1 MFRKQTKN
9 NSPQIDNTVA
19 KSINFE
25 VSIVDLARRSEK
37 RAWIVAFCSMLIS
50 LILVCTYFYM
60 LPLRKDVPYLVMADA
75 YTGTATVAELRGDFS
90 KHSIT
95 QNEAINRSNVAH
107 YIMARESYDFALMEL
122 GDYWKRVYAMSSP
135 DISRLYDAYHNARNP
150 EAPRNVY
157 GRERAIRVKIL
168 SIQLKSPEATGGRQM
183 ATVRF
188 QRSIYD
194 KKTGESK
201 ALDSKI
207 ATLEY
212 TYKSNLA
219 MDEPVRIINP
229 LGFQVVE
236 YRVDNDFAAPP
247 QTFEVQAQPGQG
259 MPANMQQYP
268 GQQMPGQPMQGQFQ
282 GQAMPGQP
290 MPGQGMPGQQM
301 PADPNQMQ
309 GGMAPGTQY
318 PTPAGGMPQQQVPVS
333 PTGQPMQPQ
342 QAPAGQAPNQVNGV
356 RN

>member
-1 MFRKQTKN
+1 MFRKQTK

-19 KSINFE
+19 KSVNFE
-25 VSIVDLARRSEK
+25 ISIVDLARRSEK

-90 KHSIT
+90 KNSIT

-107 YIMARESYDFALMEL
+107 YIMARESYDLALMEL

-135 DISRLYDAYHNARNP
+135 DISRMYDAYHNARNP
-150 EAPRNVY
+150 ESPRVVY

-183 ATVRF
+183 ATVRY

-259 MPANMQQYP
+259 APANMQQYP
-268 GQQMPGQPMQGQFQ
+268 GQAMPGQQVPGQPMQGQPMQGQFQ
-282 GQAMPGQP
+282 
-290 MPGQGMPGQQM
+290 QM
-301 PADPNQMQ
+301 PVDPNQVQ
-309 GGMAPGTQY
+309 GGMAPGAQY
-318 PTPAGGMPQQQVPVS
+318 PTPAGGMPQQQVPVT

-342 QAPAGQAPNQVNGV
+342 QLPAGQAPNQVNGV